1 MRIGI
6 CGGTFDPFHHGHLE
20 PVLAVRE
27 EMQWDRVLYIP
38 AWRQPFKAGRIVAAG
53 SHRFAMAA
61 LAIRNHDAF
70 YLSPIELER
79 GGISY
84 SVDTL
89 EALHQQYEGASF
101 DLIIGADNLADLHRW
116 KNSERLFQLARFVV
130 LKRGVGGREWGV
142 GEKPG
147 ISPALIATRGV
158 GEELGVG
165 EKEADLSPTPDSRPA
180 TPDSPTLHPPPPPT
194 PRIIFAAN
202 ATVPVSSTEI
212 RERVWAGQSID
223 AFVDPLVS
231 RYIHHYG
238 LYKEGQP

>member
-38 AWRQPFKAGRIVAAG
+38 AWRQPFKKERRITEG

-61 LAIRNHDAF
+61 LAIRDHDSLF
-70 YLSPIELER
+70 LSPIELER

-116 KNSERLFQLARFVV
+116 KNPERLFELARFVV
-130 LKRGVGGREWGV
+130 LKRGMGRGVWGV
-142 GEKPG
+142 GEKNKLSKA
-147 ISPALIATRGV
+147 SPVLPT
-158 GEELGVG
+158 
-165 EKEADLSPTPDSRPA
+165 TPDTRQPGPDTSSS
-180 TPDSPTLHPPPPPT
+180 TPHTPQPT
-194 PRIIFAAN
+194 PRIIFAPN

-212 RERVWAGQSID
+212 RERVRAGQSID